1 VQMIEQLD
9 ASCIRFVHFSKENEL
24 RSRVFS
30 EKMGLESG
38 WNCHISLLSA
48 RARTESGNS
57 SCTGAAASIK
67 TSGLTLYRQST
78 EDITSPHLSKT
89 RYRLDRNQW
98 RNCPS
103 TRLCQG
109 RRLAHIC
116 RSSLEVSRA
125 LSHSAPS
132 AINLEVA
139 QVKFDE
145 EVSICSEFSQSQT
158 SYLVAE
164 EDHRLA
170 GFGYNC
176 PGGTSEECMTVAEDE
191 HSYDHGD
198 TTLEHNSGIS
208 GQSRSRSLSRVTVS
222 TEHSASFNFD
232 MSNRARLP
240 KGIENIK
247 PHLEN
252 VDNVPLLVSL
262 FTDCTP
268 PATCAMLT
276 IMQEY
281 TEVTM
286 VMGSSANADNMRL
299 FMQADA
305 SLSVD
310 PLYPQV
316 CMRETVF
323 VRPLPSKG
331 PPPTEVARSL
341 NVLPCSL
348 SFQH

>member
-89 RYRLDRNQW
+89 RY
-98 RNCPS
+98 
-103 TRLCQG
+103 
-109 RRLAHIC
+109 

>member
-1 VQMIEQLD
+1 
-9 ASCIRFVHFSKENEL
+9 
-24 RSRVFS
+24 
-30 EKMGLESG
+30 
-38 WNCHISLLSA
+38 
-48 RARTESGNS
+48 
-57 SCTGAAASIK
+57 
-67 TSGLTLYRQST
+67 
-78 EDITSPHLSKT
+78 
-89 RYRLDRNQW
+89 
-98 RNCPS
+98 
-103 TRLCQG
+103 
-109 RRLAHIC
+109 
-116 RSSLEVSRA
+116 
-125 LSHSAPS
+125 
-132 AINLEVA
+132 
-139 QVKFDE
+139 
-145 EVSICSEFSQSQT
+145 
-158 SYLVAE
+158 
-164 EDHRLA
+164 
-170 GFGYNC
+170 
-176 PGGTSEECMTVAEDE
+176 MTVAEDE

-305 SLSVD
+305 
-310 PLYPQV
+310 
-316 CMRETVF
+316 R
-323 VRPLPSKG
+323 
-331 PPPTEVARSL
+331 
-341 NVLPCSL
+341 
-348 SFQH
+348 